1 VYENKCEVLHDFL
14 PVCHSKYSTIMFRF
28 LVVTVLYL
36 EKEVRSVKLGVYQCN
51 FVIFDHVTF
60 IQFKI

>member
-1 VYENKCEVLHDFL
+1 
-14 PVCHSKYSTIMFRF
+14 MFRF